1 MIILYTLPESQPG
14 ELIES
19 RLRDMTAAYRR
30 VVVKNQKHLPR
41 YLRAYSLPFL
51 VEGADIYSG
60 DRIIDTF
67 LQKYQHTLTE
77 WQKFQT
83 DSCYLEDD
91 GSIC

>member
-30 VVVKNQKHLPR
+30 VVVKQQKNLPQ

-51 VEGADIYSG
+51 VEGSGIYSS
-60 DRIIDTF
+60 DQIIDTF
-67 LQKYQHTLTE
+67 LKKYQHTLTE
-77 WQKFQT
+77 WQKFQS

-91 GSIC
+91 GSTC